1 MKRRILWL
9 VLAAVLVALAG
20 CGGGEDRPLFREVI
34 PSDVALDG
42 EIVDVGGVLN
52 PPTFADT
59 VTGIYAGV
67 DPDTGDIYRSF
78 LHFPLTTIP
87 GDALISSATLS
98 FVVKSVDPLTPLDT
112 IPISVELVSFG
123 PPLEAAYFDL
133 PPIVVTSITPPIS
146 INDATHR
153 IDIPV
158 TSLMVE
164 AQRQGLANF
173 QVRLRQENDYTT
185 TVPGLMQIDEAS
197 VANEPRLTVFYF

>member
-1 MKRRILWL
+1 MKKRILWL

-20 CGGGEDRPLFREVI
+20 CGGEDRPLFREVI
-34 PSDVALDG
+34 PSTVTLDG
-42 EIVDVGGVLN
+42 EIVDVGGIRTL
-52 PPTFADT
+52 TFADT

-67 DPDTGDIYRSF
+67 DPATDDVYRSF

-98 FVVKSVDPLTPLDT
+98 IVVKSVDLLPPAST
-112 IPISVELVSFG
+112 IPIVVELVSFG
-123 PPLEAAYFDL
+123 PPLEAAYFNL
-133 PPIVVTSITPPIS
+133 PAVVATSITPPIS

-164 AQRQGLANF
+164 AQRQGLNNF
-173 QVRLRQENDYTT
+173 QVRLRQENDFAITA
-185 TVPGLMQIDEAS
+185 GLMQIDESS
-197 VANEPRLTVFYF
+197 VTNEPRLIVFYF